1 MNDKNPD
8 DDADDVTRIA
18 PRPPNPTAGQA
29 AASASAADTQDAKTR
44 LSASFRTQP
53 SAPEDDATVI
63 AAVKTGTQPPA
74 PANPPNEDAETIV
87 VSPAPATPTPATWR
101 TAAMAKT
108 LSFSTG
114 SPSAPLTIGSVI
126 KDRFVIKEIIGC
138 GGMGTVFR
146 ATDLRREEA
155 QDESPDVA
163 IKVLNEEFRQDPEL
177 FIALQRE
184 TKKTQQLAHPN
195 IVTVYDFDRDGSNV
209 FMVMQILEG
218 QSLRQYI
225 REQAPDGLPFKQAW
239 PIIKGLALALAY
251 AHKHNIVHSDFKPG
265 NVFITTG
272 GDVKVLDFG
281 IACAAARSDHDKTV
295 FNARDLGA
303 LTPEY
308 ASLEMFENQPPDPR
322 DDIYALGCVAYELL
336 TGKHPFGK
344 IEAPKAYAVNLQP
357 PAIPG
362 LKRRQ
367 WNALT
372 HALAFKKAQRTPSIP
387 QFISEFEPRSR
398 ITWILSAITV
408 LALLSASGAY
418 VYLYYN
424 VDPLADKVIA
434 LTPEQE
440 LKIKDLLELA
450 QIHYDVGFITAP
462 SGSNAL
468 WAYRQVLEIDPY
480 NKAAKAGLE
489 KIANLCEQ
497 QAEELFAQ
505 NSITESMAKIE
516 EGLEAVPKHDGL
528 LALKKQI
535 LELEG
540 QQ

>member
-1 MNDKNPD
+1 MTDKTADDNA
-8 DDADDVTRIA
+8 DDATRIA
-18 PRPPNPTAGQA
+18 PRPANLPHTEPATPSPESGP
-29 AASASAADTQDAKTR
+29 AAS
-44 LSASFRTQP
+44 LHQP
-53 SAPEDDATVI
+53 AEETDATVVT
-63 AAVKTGTQPPA
+63 AVKTSAPPPA
-74 PANPPNEDAETIV
+74 SIYASGQDAATIV
-87 VSPAPATPTPATWR
+87 SQTARTEPPAATSR
-101 TAAMAKT
+101 TAGSART
-108 LSFSTG
+108 LGFSVAT
-114 SPSAPLTIGSVI
+114 PSAPLAVGSVI
-126 KDRFVIKEIIGC
+126 KDRFVIKEVIGC

-155 QDESPDVA
+155 LDETPDVA
-163 IKVLNEEFRQDPEL
+163 IKVLNAEFREDPEL

-209 FMVMQILEG
+209 FMVMEILDG

-225 REQAPDGLPFKQAW
+225 REHAPGGLPFKKAW

-251 AHKHNIVHSDFKPG
+251 AHKRNIIHSDFKPG
-265 NVFITTG
+265 NVFITTD

-281 IACAAARSDHDKTV
+281 IACAATRTDATHDKTV

-344 IEAPKAYAVNLQP
+344 IAAPKACEVNLQA

-362 LKRRQ
+362 LKRRH
-367 WNALT
+367 WNALQ
-372 HALAFKKAQRTPSIP
+372 HALAFKKEQRTPSVN
-387 QFISEFEPRSR
+387 QFINEFEPRAKLP
-398 ITWILSAITV
+398 WILSGITA
-408 LALLSASGAY
+408 LALLSAAGAY

-440 LKIKDLLELA
+440 LKVKDLLELA

-468 WAYRQVLEIDPY
+468 WAYRQALEIDPY
-480 NKAAKAGLE
+480 NKPAKAGLE

-497 QAEELFAQ
+497 QAEELFQQ
-505 NSITESMAKIE
+505 NNIAESLVKIE

-535 LELEG
+535 LEVQG
-540 QQ
+540 QN

>member
-1 MNDKNPD
+1 MSNKSAD
-8 DDADDVTRIA
+8 DNADDVTRIA
-18 PRPPNPTAGQA
+18 PRSAAAPTGAAGMDQNHETSILHPAAGQHQP
-29 AASASAADTQDAKTR
+29 AS
-44 LSASFRTQP
+44 
-53 SAPEDDATVI
+53 ENDATIVTSPKTSIPPPVI
-63 AAVKTGTQPPA
+63 PNA
-74 PANPPNEDAETIV
+74 PVEDAETIV
-87 VSPAPATPTPATWR
+87 ISTPR
-101 TAAMAKT
+101 TAQPTTTTRT
-108 LSFSTG
+108 LGFTTDSS
-114 SPSAPLTIGSVI
+114 SAPLTVGSVI
-126 KDRFVIKEIIGC
+126 KDRFVIREVIGC

-146 ATDLRREEA
+146 ATDLRRQEA
-155 QDESPDVA
+155 QDEAPDVA
-163 IKVLNEEFRQDPEL
+163 IKVLNEEFREDPEL

-195 IVTVYDFDRDGSNV
+195 IVTVYDFDRDGNNV
-209 FMVMQILEG
+209 FMVMEVLEG

-225 REQAPDGLPFKQAW
+225 REHAPNGLPFKKAW

-251 AHKHNIVHSDFKPG
+251 AHKRNIIHSDFKPG
-265 NVFITTG
+265 NVFVMKD

-281 IACAAARSDHDKTV
+281 IACAATRTDATHDKTV

-344 IEAPKAYAVNLQP
+344 IAAPKACEVNLQP

-362 LKRRQ
+362 LKRRH

-372 HALAFKKAQRTPSIP
+372 HALAFKKEQRTPSVY
-387 QFISEFEPRSR
+387 QFIHEIEPRSVMPKIMAG
-398 ITWILSAITV
+398 ITA
-408 LALLSASGAY
+408 LALLSAAGAY

-489 KIANLCEQ
+489 KIANLSEQ
-497 QAEELFAQ
+497 QAEELFEQ
-505 NSITESMAKIE
+505 NNITGSLAKIE

-535 LELEG
+535 MEVEG
-540 QQ
+540 R

>member
-1 MNDKNPD
+1 MTDQSAD
-8 DDADDVTRIA
+8 DNAEDVTRIA
-18 PRPPNPTAGQA
+18 PRPAPAPLPEPPAGPA
-29 AASASAADTQDAKTR
+29 AASPRQPVAETDATIVTPVKASVPPPASTGADKQDAPTR
-44 LSASFRTQP
+44 VAQTEPTAPRTG
-53 SAPEDDATVI
+53 AT
-63 AAVKTGTQPPA
+63 ARTLGFG
-74 PANPPNEDAETIV
+74 AE
-87 VSPAPATPTPATWR
+87 S
-101 TAAMAKT
+101 
-108 LSFSTG
+108 ST
-114 SPSAPLTIGSVI
+114 APLTVGSVI
-126 KDRFVIKEIIGC
+126 KDRFVIKEVIGC

-155 QDESPDVA
+155 RDETPDVA
-163 IKVLNEEFRQDPEL
+163 IKVLNEEFREDPEL

-195 IVTVYDFDRDGSNV
+195 IVTVYDFDRDGNNV
-209 FMVMQILEG
+209 FMVMQILDG

-225 REQAPDGLPFKQAW
+225 REHAPKGLPFKKAW

-251 AHKHNIVHSDFKPG
+251 AHKHNIIHSDFKPG
-265 NVFITTG
+265 NVFITTD

-281 IACAAARSDHDKTV
+281 IACAAARTDASHDKTV

-344 IEAPKAYAVNLQP
+344 IAAPKAFEVNLQP

-362 LKRRQ
+362 LKRRH
-367 WNALT
+367 WNALQHT
-372 HALAFKKAQRTPSIP
+372 LAFKKEQRTPSVY
-387 QFISEFEPRSR
+387 QFINEIEPRSKLP
-398 ITWILSAITV
+398 WILSGVTV
-408 LALLSASGAY
+408 LALLSAAGAY

-440 LKIKDLLELA
+440 LKVKDLLELA

-468 WAYRQVLEIDPY
+468 WAYRQVLEMDPY
-480 NKAAKAGLE
+480 NKPAKAGLE

-497 QAEELFAQ
+497 QAEDLFEQ
-505 NSITESMAKIE
+505 NNITESLAKIE

-535 LELEG
+535 LDLAG
-540 QQ
+540 H

>member
-1 MNDKNPD
+1 MKDKSD
-8 DDADDVTRIA
+8 DD
-18 PRPPNPTAGQA
+18 NQ
-29 AASASAADTQDAKTR
+29 
-44 LSASFRTQP
+44 
-53 SAPEDDATVI
+53 DDATRIVPKKPTGGTNAPSKP
-63 AAVKTGTQPPA
+63 AAGAPPFH
-74 PANPPNEDAETIV
+74 DAETIV
-87 VSPAPATPTPATWR
+87 RPFPEPHLPASMDDATIIDSSQTGARPPVSAGTVNPDAETVVSPAARSAPPTAPT
-101 TAAMAKT
+101 KT
-108 LSFSTG
+108 LG
-114 SPSAPLTIGSVI
+114 LAAEPSSVPLTVGSVI
-126 KDRFVIKEIIGC
+126 KDRFVIKEVIGC

-146 ATDLRREEA
+146 ATDLRRQEA
-155 QDESPDVA
+155 QDEAPDVA
-163 IKVLNEEFRQDPEL
+163 IKVLNEEFRENPEL

-195 IVTVYDFDRDGSNV
+195 IVTVYDFDRDGTNV
-209 FMVMQILEG
+209 FMVMEILEG

-225 REQAPDGLPFKQAW
+225 REQTPDGLPFKKAW
-239 PIIKGLALALAY
+239 PVIKGLALALAY
-251 AHKHNIVHSDFKPG
+251 AHKRNIIHSDFKPG
-265 NVFITTG
+265 NVFITKT

-281 IACAAARSDHDKTV
+281 IACAAARTDAGHDKTV

-344 IEAPKAYAVNLQP
+344 IEAPKACEVNLQP

-372 HALAFKKAQRTPSIP
+372 HALAFRKEQRTPSVY
-387 QFISEFEPRSR
+387 QFINEIEPRSIVPKIMAG
-398 ITWILSAITV
+398 ITA
-408 LALLSASGAY
+408 LALLSAAGAY

-489 KIANLCEQ
+489 KIANLAEQ
-497 QAEELFAQ
+497 QAEELFEQ
-505 NSITESMAKIE
+505 NDLTGSLAKIE

-535 LELEG
+535 LEIEDR
-540 QQ
+540 

>member
-1 MNDKNPD
+1 MSDKIPD
-8 DDADDVTRIA
+8 GHADDATRLA
-18 PRPPNPTAGQA
+18 PRPFNSAAGRE
-29 AASASAADTQDAKTR
+29 AASADAQDAETR
-44 LSASFRTQP
+44 LGASFGGQP
-53 SAPEDDATVI
+53 SASEDDATII
-63 AAVKTGTQPPA
+63 ASVKTGIQPPSA
-74 PANPPNEDAETIV
+74 PNPSPEDAETIIV
-87 VSPAPATPTPATWR
+87 NQAPSTAPTPSTRR
-101 TAAMAKT
+101 TAATAGT
-108 LSFSTG
+108 LSFSAEP
-114 SPSAPLTIGSVI
+114 PSAPLTVGSVI
-126 KDRFVIKEIIGC
+126 KDRFVIKAVIGC

-163 IKVLNEEFRQDPEL
+163 IKVLNEEFREDPEL

-225 REQAPDGLPFKQAW
+225 REQAPDGLPFKKAW

-251 AHKHNIVHSDFKPG
+251 AHKNNIVHSDFKPG
-265 NVFITTG
+265 NVFITTD

-372 HALAFKKAQRTPSIP
+372 HALAFKKEQRTPSIP
-387 QFISEFEPRSR
+387 QFISEFEPRSK
-398 ITWILSAITV
+398 ITWILSGITA

-505 NSITESMAKIE
+505 NSITESLAKIE

-535 LELEG
+535 LELEN